1 MLTTRRVISSA
12 LKVSVALTTAFW
24 PILAKASYLE
34 LNLGDTLAIGTSFE
48 DTRMLWSALIRL
60 ALGILILFL
69 IVRLLTDS
77 YALYMTSNADVQSST
92 IGSLWSVGTTLVA
105 VLIASA
111 VTPYAVD
118 VFFNIIGNGLNL
130 NFG

>member
-1 MLTTRRVISSA
+1 MLTVRRVVSNA
-12 LKVSVALTTAFW
+12 LKVSVALTTIFW

-34 LNLGDTLAIGTSFE
+34 MNLGNTLAIGANFE
-48 DTRMLWSALIRL
+48 NTQMLWSALIRL
-60 ALGILILFL
+60 VLGILILFL
-69 IVRLLTDS
+69 IIRLLTDS
-77 YALYMTSNADVQSST
+77 YALYMTSNADIQSST

-111 VTPYAVD
+111 ATPYAVN
-118 VFFNIIGNGLNL
+118 VFFNIIGGSLNL